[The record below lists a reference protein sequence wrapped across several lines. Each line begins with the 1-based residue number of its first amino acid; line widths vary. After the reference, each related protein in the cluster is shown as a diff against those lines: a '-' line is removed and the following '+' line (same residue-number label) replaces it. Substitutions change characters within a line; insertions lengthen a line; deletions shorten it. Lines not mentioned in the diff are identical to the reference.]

1 MVGLPPDKGFNAN
14 PALLSMLVMLIT
26 KMTSEHK
33 EEDNEDQKDRKPV
46 DIQWQPYVSGVG

>member
-1 MVGLPPDKGFNAN
+1 MVGLPPDKEFNAN

-33 EEDNEDQKDRKPV
+33 EDDEDQKERKPV